1 MWRLVVRRLLT
12 AIPTLLTVS
21 IVVFLIVHRIPG
33 DPISVQLAKQP
44 DPVIHARLESF
55 YGLDRPLPVQYVDW
69 LLNVLHGDFGV
80 SIASGR
86 SVFDTVIER
95 LPRTLALMAGGMFVS
110 LVDRHPRRPDRRGTG
125 GHVARSRR
133 DDRCA
138 GAHVTAGVL
147 ARHHAGAWS
156 FSVKLG
162 WFPTGGYVAPSDG
175 ARRLRPPP
183 RAPLARP
190 SAQHCAGSPPAR
202 SRAGMADAMR
212 QDYVVLAAGP
222 VVTRSRIVWRH
233 ATRNALVPTITL
245 VGLQVG
251 YLLGGAHHLREG
263 LLLPRPRG
271 CSRSKRSTSRLPVIQ
286 GLVAAVRGHV
296 HHRQPGGRPLRD
308 LPRTTTAPTGDQG
321 RVGARAGHPIAVHEA
336 A

>member
-12 AIPTLLTVS
+12 AIPTLLAVS

-44 DPVIHARLESF
+44 DPVIRARLESF

-95 LPRTLALMAGGMFVS
+95 LPRTLALMAGGMLVS
-110 LVDRHPRRPDRRGTG
+110 LVIAIPAGLIAGGRVGTWRDRGVTTGALALMSLPEFWLGTML
-125 GHVARSRR
+125 
-133 DDRCA
+133 
-138 GAHVTAGVL
+138 VL
-147 ARHHAGAWS
+147 A

-175 ARRLRPPP
+175 AGDFVRHLVLPS
-183 RAPLARP
+183 LAVG
-190 SAQHCAGSPPAR
+190 AALCGLTAR
-202 SRAGMADAMR
+202 TFRAGMADAMR
-212 QDYVVLAAGP
+212 QDYVVLAASQG
-222 VVTRSRIVWRH
+222 VARSRIVWRH
-233 ATRNALVPTITL
+233 AARNALVPTITL

-251 YLLGGAHHLREG
+251 YLLGGAIISEKVFSYPGLG
-263 LLLPRPRG
+263 LL
-271 CSRSKRSTSRLPVIQ
+271 TIE
-286 GLVAAVRGHV
+286 AVN
-296 HHRQPGGRPLRD
+296 
-308 LPRTTTAPTGDQG
+308 
-321 RVGARAGHPIAVHEA
+321 
-336 A
+336 